1 MKKFRFNSV
10 TSITFK
16 IIKGFFL
23 FINNIKITDLIMMYF
38 FGGVL
43 IVVFSKMPIHVQDMG
58 GGESYSICFEL
69 QKFSSNIFNDARY
82 FLYLH
87 TCVCV
92 RPRDAASSARSGRA
106 KYCVRWKRL
115 FSCCNCRLEYIVLGF
130 LIFLPFPLIRSSSIW
145 DLSAKK
151 KKKITIEW
159 KVGPVFF
166 TLKKP
171 MNVIPSSLTDLFL
184 SPVFNILQINTIG
197 NVF

>member
-1 MKKFRFNSV
+1 MKKFRFNSA

-23 FINNIKITDLIMMYF
+23 FINNIKITDLIMVYF
-38 FGGVL
+38 FWGVL
-43 IVVFSKMPIHVQDMG
+43 TVVLLFFQRCQYTCKTWG
-58 GGESYSICFEL
+58 GGESYSNCFEL

-151 KKKITIEW
+151 KLQKNGKLA
-159 KVGPVFF
+159 PC
-166 TLKKP
+166 
-171 MNVIPSSLTDLFL
+171 SLL
-184 SPVFNILQINTIG
+184 
-197 NVF
+197 

>member
-16 IIKGFFL
+16 IIEGFFL

-38 FGGVL
+38 FWGVL
-43 IVVFSKMPIHVQDMG
+43 IVVFFKDANTRAGHG
-58 GGESYSICFEL
+58 GGGSYSYCFEL

-151 KKKITIEW
+151 KLQKNGKLA
-159 KVGPVFF
+159 PC
-166 TLKKP
+166 
-171 MNVIPSSLTDLFL
+171 SLL
-184 SPVFNILQINTIG
+184 
-197 NVF
+197 

>member
-1 MKKFRFNSV
+1 MV
-10 TSITFK
+10 
-16 IIKGFFL
+16 
-23 FINNIKITDLIMMYF
+23 YF
-38 FGGVL
+38 FWGVL
-43 IVVFSKMPIHVQDMG
+43 TVVLLFFQRCQYTCKTWG
-58 GGESYSICFEL
+58 GGESYSNCFEL

-151 KKKITIEW
+151 KNYNRMESWPRVLYFKKTHERYTIISDRSL
-159 KVGPVFF
+159 F
-166 TLKKP
+166 KP
-171 MNVIPSSLTDLFL
+171 RFQHIAN
-184 SPVFNILQINTIG
+184 
-197 NVF
+197 

>member
-38 FGGVL
+38 FGVFSSL
-43 IVVFSKMPIHVQDMG
+43 FFSKMPKHVQDMG
-58 GGESYSICFEL
+58 GGGESYSNCFEL

-151 KKKITIEW
+151 KINYKRMESWPRVLYFKKTHERYTIISDRSL
-159 KVGPVFF
+159 F
-166 TLKKP
+166 KP
-171 MNVIPSSLTDLFL
+171 RFQHIAN
-184 SPVFNILQINTIG
+184 
-197 NVF
+197 

>member
-38 FGGVL
+38 FGVFSSL
-43 IVVFSKMPIHVQDMG
+43 FFSKMPKHVQDMG
-58 GGESYSICFEL
+58 GGGGESYSNCFEL

-151 KKKITIEW
+151 KLQKNGKLA
-159 KVGPVFF
+159 PC
-166 TLKKP
+166 
-171 MNVIPSSLTDLFL
+171 SLL
-184 SPVFNILQINTIG
+184 
-197 NVF
+197 